1 MRMISYARTI
11 SYNIKYDTS
20 DLFKNKTRAMHLAK
34 SRVFFLLCRK
44 YRYAI
49 FPESR
54 QKYLAKWRSVALIG
68 ERHVRIEISDF
79 VMRTFVFHI
88 IPYSA
93 SFRSPSLTQPAL
105 RRQILISGQI
115 TAGRMTAINASP
127 IQSMEVMPT
136 FTPAATSFT
145 HPV

>member
-44 YRYAI
+44 YRYSDISGITTKA
-49 FPESR
+49 PCE
-54 QKYLAKWRSVALIG
+54 AALIG

-79 VMRTFVFHI
+79 VMRTFVFYI